1 MMTNVVL
8 AFFGSIVA
16 SVTLSACNPNKPQ
29 GAENHAGAALKA
41 SSAKNAGATAST
53 PELVL
58 APFKMTDPM
67 GRTMEVTADGV
78 ATLPLG
84 VWGRI
89 SSDGVVVDGKGT
101 LRARVSGG
109 RVFDSS
115 GAEFARLSADGT
127 ATVEGEEFR
136 FDGEG
141 RILYETGSGMVLSPA
156 DSPARRTAMLVYL
169 IAVLRSA
176 AGDIKLTPSMQFNVP
191 IAEDKPK

>member
-8 AFFGSIVA
+8 ALFWSIVA
-16 SVTLSACNPNKPQ
+16 SVTLSGCNPNKPQ
-29 GAENHAGAALKA
+29 GAGNHAGRAMSASPAKDAA
-41 SSAKNAGATAST
+41 ATAST
-53 PELVL
+53 PELAL

-109 RVFDSS
+109 RVFDAA
-115 GAEFARLSADGT
+115 GVEFARLSADGT
-127 ATVEGEEFR
+127 ATAEGHTSR

-141 RILYETGSGMVLSPA
+141 RILYETGRGMVLSPA

-169 IAVLRSA
+169 ISVLRPAEDDSRLLP
-176 AGDIKLTPSMQFNVP
+176 KLQFNVP
-191 IAEDKPK
+191 ITQDKSK

>member
-1 MMTNVVL
+1 M
-8 AFFGSIVA
+8 
-16 SVTLSACNPNKPQ
+16 TLSGCNPKKPQ
-29 GAENHAGAALKA
+29 GAENRAGTSVSA
-41 SSAKNAGATAST
+41 SSAKDAASAAST

-58 APFKMTDPM
+58 APFKLVDPM
-67 GRTMEVTADGV
+67 GRTMNVTADGV

-84 VWGRI
+84 VWGKI
-89 SSDGVVVDGKGT
+89 SSDGVVVDGKGA

-156 DSPARRTAMLVYL
+156 DSPARRTAMLIYL

-191 IAEDKPK
+191 ITEDKPK

>member
-1 MMTNVVL
+1 MVNVS
-8 AFFGSIVA
+8 FFFRSALMVVA
-16 SVTLSACNPNKPQ
+16 LSGCNPNKPQ
-29 GAENHAGAALKA
+29 GAENRAGTSVSA
-41 SSAKNAGATAST
+41 SSAKGAASTAST

-58 APFKMTDPM
+58 APFKLIDPM

-84 VWGRI
+84 VWGKI
-89 SSDGVVVDGKGT
+89 SSDGVVVDGKGA

-115 GAEFARLSADGT
+115 GLEFARLSADGT
-127 ATVEGEEFR
+127 ATAEGRTSR
-136 FDGEG
+136 FDSEG

-156 DSPARRTAMLVYL
+156 DSPARRTAMLIYL

-191 IAEDKPK
+191 ITEDKPK

>member
-1 MMTNVVL
+1 VKVEIARFVFWNALVL
-8 AFFGSIVA
+8 AV
-16 SVTLSACNPNKPQ
+16 LSGCNPNKQQ
-29 GAENHAGAALKA
+29 GAENHAGIAMNA
-41 SSAKNAGATAST
+41 SSTIDSASAAST

-84 VWGRI
+84 VWGKI
-89 SSDGVVVDGKGT
+89 SSDGMVVDGKGA

-127 ATVEGEEFR
+127 ATAEGHTSR

-141 RILYETGSGMVLSPA
+141 RFDLGTGKAMLISPA
-156 DSPARRTAMLVYL
+156 DSPARRTATLVLL
-169 IAVLRSA
+169 IVLLRPA

-191 IAEDKPK
+191 ITEDKPK

>member
-1 MMTNVVL
+1 VVINVVRIL
-8 AFFGSIVA
+8 FWSTVMSVA
-16 SVTLSACNPNKPQ
+16 LSGCNPNKPQ
-29 GAENHAGAALKA
+29 RAENHEASAMKA
-41 SSAKNAGATAST
+41 SSAKHAGATVAP

-58 APFKMTDPM
+58 AAFKIVDAHN
-67 GRTMEVTADGV
+67 RVMEVAADGV

-84 VWGRI
+84 VWGKI
-89 SSDGVVVDGKGT
+89 FSDGVVVDDKGA

-191 IAEDKPK
+191 ITEDKPK